1 MAWGIRER
9 SVGSVTI
16 VEVTGRI
23 ALGASGDAVEE
34 KLQEI
39 VARGA
44 KAVLLDLSG
53 VEVLDSRGIKALVR
67 AYISMQKRDG
77 RLKLMNLPPRIRQV
91 LQITRLLNVFEVY
104 DDEATALESFAPR

>member
-9 SVGSVTI
+9 SAGRVTI
-16 VEVTGRI
+16 VEVSGRVT
-23 ALGASGDAVEE
+23 LGESADAVEE

-44 KAVLLDLSG
+44 QQVLLDLSG
-53 VEVLDSRGIKALVR
+53 VEVLDSRGIRALVR
-67 AYISMQKRDG
+67 AYISMQKRQG
-77 RLKLMNLPPRIRQV
+77 QLKLMMLSPRIRQV

-104 DDEATALESFAPR
+104 DDEATALGSFAQ